1 MSYSG
6 SLMTLCWAESLVA
19 QTLALKF
26 KMTEASWKRKQMK
39 FSGDNSIKGLQCRKR
54 KNINREI
61 ILRQS
66 RMQCLIREAHVK
78 CQESSVEKNYIS
90 PWFKSCYAKV
100 ASVVS
105 DSATPRTVAQQT
117 LLSVAFSRQEY
128 WRGCHALLQGSV
140 PSQGL
145 SPSLKCLLHCRWIPY
160 SWATGGGPRSKSRLQ
175 QMCYW
180 RSA

>member
-1 MSYSG
+1 M
-6 SLMTLCWAESLVA
+6 A

-90 PWFKSCYAKV
+90 P
-100 ASVVS
+100 
-105 DSATPRTVAQQT
+105 
-117 LLSVAFSRQEY
+117 
-128 WRGCHALLQGSV
+128 
-140 PSQGL
+140 
-145 SPSLKCLLHCRWIPY
+145 
-160 SWATGGGPRSKSRLQ
+160 
-175 QMCYW
+175 
-180 RSA
+180 